1 MSHLGGHKTK
11 IPRRVYRNQKNRSI
25 FPQSGVL
32 KRSSS
37 ACQLFSRIQCAVL
50 LQSRSINKSSR
61 DLLKWSRF
69 GTCCV
74 SAKLLSHSFDEP
86 PTNNQYCCFFVLRS
100 HKTLFP
106 VVSLKVLCARRTNN
120 SPGKRTACEI

>member
-11 IPRRVYRNQKNRSI
+11 ITKRVYRNQKNGSI
-25 FPQSGVL
+25 FHQSDVKGP
-32 KRSSS
+32 SS
-37 ACQLFSRIQCAVL
+37 ACQRCSRIQNAVL
-50 LQSRSINKSSR
+50 LQSLSINKSSR

-69 GTCCV
+69 FETCCD
-74 SAKLLSHSFDEP
+74 SAKLLSHSFYVP
-86 PTNNQYCCFFVLRS
+86 PTNNQYCCFFMLRS

-106 VVSLKVLCARRTNN
+106 VVSFKVLGAHRTNN